1 MKMNFK
7 LSKTQGLCYNQ
18 TAQKAGRASKR
29 FGRLVLEAFFMCET
43 KRSIFMAY
51 LEIVNVKGRERGA
64 SGMNAFNV
72 KRETNV
78 QIPLKNC

>member
-18 TAQKAGRASKR
+18 PAQKAGRAPKR
-29 FGRLVLEAFFMCET
+29 FGGLVLEAFFMCET

-51 LEIVNVKGRERGA
+51 LEIVNVKGRERGVFGYERFQRRA
-64 SGMNAFNV
+64 
-72 KRETNV
+72 
-78 QIPLKNC
+78 